1 MVKSHYRPTK
11 FDMVFTFIARPFAY
25 NYFHIYHSD
34 LAMTSTAVARR
45 LKIGSVEKNETRNQ
59 GLSSNSTEEEER
71 GEGGGEEEEEEEED
85 EDEDEEGRQRGGW
98 RSEGRVG
105 GLVYMGIR
113 CRLNASRFPLV
124 RREHERLR

>member
-11 FDMVFTFIARPFAY
+11 FDMVFTLIARPFAY

-71 GEGGGEEEEEEEED
+71 GEGGGGGGGGREEEED
-85 EDEDEEGRQRGGW
+85 DDEEDEGGRQRGGW
-98 RSEGRVG
+98 RSEGR
-105 GLVYMGIR
+105 VYMGIR

>member
-1 MVKSHYRPTK
+1 MVKSHYWPAK

-59 GLSSNSTEEEER
+59 GLSSNSTE
-71 GEGGGEEEEEEEED
+71 GEEEEE
-85 EDEDEEGRQRGGW
+85 GRPRGGW
-98 RSEGRVG
+98 RSEGRRG
-105 GLVYMGIR
+105 P
-113 CRLNASRFPLV
+113 RLYGHSLSTECQSVSSCSTRTRKASMTYGSWKK
-124 RREHERLR
+124 EK